1 MTIADEIIHGLEPN
15 YDRVI
20 QEGYTL
26 DDMDEYGFTP
36 LIESVICE
44 RLPVA
49 EGLIRRRVTIDEPDV
64 LKRTALHW
72 AVDQGLPEFAHLLL
86 KNGANPNT
94 YDSNGLSALVYP
106 VLRGQ
111 HELKHLLY
119 QYGAKLDFALDF
131 IHGKLLGH
139 RFELKGRTEILAPN
153 NEFIELNYEGFI
165 LEFTVAVIKDS
176 LRRFTSSYSTR
187 YLRPQFK
194 YINAILDG
202 LIVAEELLRYQH
214 VQQLSKEDKKKIVNL
229 IKKTPLLILPAASR
243 GHAMCFIRMNEWWVK
258 IDRGENSLREGSAN
272 IYQMMRPEA
281 FNFEFLQEFLYQ
293 RHPREYFH
301 QHINEQLG
309 LKPMY
314 KVALTSQI
322 AGNCSWANIQ
332 GVVALGYALQQL
344 NRRGSFS
351 NDDAMV
357 FYNAWTDWD
366 QERAL
371 DDCIQRF
378 YMVENHRKFTIAS
391 MLGAVLFQATDAK
404 NAKHVK
410 RAEKIL
416 TILTLPEY
424 YFILESYLTH
434 YCVKRLTP
442 KGNNLLK
449 LLDDCGVNTGLEL
462 TPIATGLKERE

>member
-1 MTIADEIIHGLEPN
+1 MSIADEIIHGLEPN

-20 QEGYTL
+20 QAGYTL

-36 LIESVICE
+36 LIEAVICE
-44 RLPVA
+44 RFPVA
-49 EGLIRRRVTIDEPDV
+49 EELIRRRVKIDEPDV

-72 AVDQGLPEFAHLLL
+72 AVDLGLVDFARLLL
-86 KNGANPNT
+86 KHGANPNT

-119 QYGAKLDFALDF
+119 QHGAKLDFALDF
-131 IHGKLLGH
+131 IHAKLLGH

-153 NEFIELNYEGFI
+153 NEFIEISYEGFI

-176 LRRFTSSYSTR
+176 LRRFMSSYSTR
-187 YLRPQFK
+187 HLRPQFK
-194 YINAILDG
+194 YVEVILDG
-202 LIVAEELLRYQH
+202 LIAAEALLRYQH
-214 VQQLSKEDKKKIVNL
+214 IEQLSRENKQTIIEL
-229 IKKTPLLILPAASR
+229 IQKTPLLILPAASR
-243 GHAMCFIRMNEWWVK
+243 GHAMCFLRMNDWWVK

-272 IYQMMRPEA
+272 IYRMTRAEG
-281 FNFEFLQEFLYQ
+281 FNLDFLQAFLYQ

-301 QHINEQLG
+301 QQINEHLG

-314 KVALTSQI
+314 RVPLTSQI
-322 AGNCSWANIQ
+322 SGNCSWANMQ

-344 NRRGSFS
+344 NMHGTFS
-351 NDDAMV
+351 ADEAMV
-357 FYNAWTDWD
+357 FYNTWAEWD
-366 QERAL
+366 QDRAL

-378 YMVENHRKFTIAS
+378 YVVENHRKFTIAS
-391 MLGAVLFQATDAK
+391 MLGAVLFQSSDAK
-404 NAKHVK
+404 NPKHVK

-424 YFILESYLTH
+424 RFILESYLTH

-449 LLDDCGVNTGLEL
+449 LLDDCGINSGIEVA
-462 TPIATGLKERE
+462 PIATDLKKRE

>member
-1 MTIADEIIHGLEPN
+1 MSIAKEIIHGLTPD
-15 YDRVI
+15 YDRVVR
-20 QEGYTL
+20 EGYTL
-26 DDMDEYGFTP
+26 NDIDEYGFTP
-36 LIESVICE
+36 LIESVICK

-49 EGLIRRRVTIDEPDV
+49 EALINRRVTIDEPDI

-72 AVDQGLPEFAHLLL
+72 AVDQGLPDFLQLFL

-94 YDSNGLSALVYP
+94 YDANGLSALVYP

-119 QYGAKLDFALDF
+119 QHGAKLDFALDF

-165 LEFTVAVIKDS
+165 LEFTVAMMKDS

-194 YINAILDG
+194 YVNAILDG
-202 LIVAEELLRYQH
+202 LIVAEELLRHQH
-214 VQQLSKEDKKKIVNL
+214 VQNFSKEDKKAITNL
-229 IKKTPLLILPAASR
+229 IKTTPLLILPAASR
-243 GHAMCFIRMNEWWVK
+243 GHAICFIRFNDWWVK
-258 IDRGENSLREGSAN
+258 IDRGENSLHEGSAN
-272 IYQMMRPEA
+272 IYKMMNPQA
-281 FNFEFLQEFLYQ
+281 FNFEFVQEFLYQ

-301 QHINEQLG
+301 QQINTYLG

-314 KVALTSQI
+314 KLPLTSQI
-322 AGNCSWANIQ
+322 TGNCSWANIQ
-332 GVVALGYALQQL
+332 GVVACGYALQQL
-344 NRRGSFS
+344 HKRGSFVS
-351 NDDAMV
+351 DDAMV
-357 FYNAWTDWD
+357 FYHTWIEWD
-366 QERAL
+366 QDRAL

-378 YMVENHRKFTIAS
+378 YMVDDHRKITLAS
-391 MLGAVLFQATDAK
+391 MLGAVLFQASDAK
-404 NAKHVK
+404 NPKHVR

-416 TILTLPEY
+416 SILTLPEY
-424 YFILESYLTH
+424 YFILDSYLTH

-449 LLDDCGVNTGLEL
+449 LLDDCGVNTNIEV
-462 TPIATGLKERE
+462 TPIATGLKERK